1 MKKMT
6 NEIKIFNNPEF
17 GDVRTME
24 IDNKPYFNASDVASV
39 LGYSNTRD
47 AISRHCKGVV
57 KHDIGVQTGTKADG
71 TSAIQ
76 MVEMSF
82 IPEGDVYR
90 LIVRS
95 KLPQAEKFE
104 SWVFDEVLPSIRKSG
119 LYAPDELLNNPDL
132 VIQAMTKLKEERL
145 KTEKLQAEKEML
157 ALENKAKEQVI
168 NELRPKL
175 NYLDVILGS
184 KNLLNITQIA
194 KDYGMSGVTMN
205 KILEGLNIQYK
216 QRDQWLLYS
225 KYQSMGYTSSETV
238 SYYDTRGQL
247 QTRLATKWTQKGRL
261 FLYEILKKNGTVP
274 TIEKETVTNGK

>member
-1 MKKMT
+1 M

-57 KHDIGVQTGTKADG
+57 KHDIGVQTGTRVDG
-71 TSAIQ
+71 TPAIQ

-274 TIEKETVTNGK
+274 TIEKETVKNEN

>member
-6 NEIKIFNNPEF
+6 NEIQIFNNPEF
-17 GDVRTME
+17 GDVRTLE
-24 IDNKPYFNASDVASV
+24 IDDKPYFCASDVASM

-57 KHDIGVQTGTKADG
+57 KHDGVSKTTNQYGVVTNQT
-71 TSAIQ
+71 
-76 MVEMSF
+76 VEMSF

-104 SWVFDEVLPSIRKSG
+104 SWVFDEVLPTIRKHG

-194 KDYGMSGVTMN
+194 KDYGMSGVAMN
-205 KILEGLNIQYK
+205 KILEGLHIQYK

-225 KYQSMGYTSSETV
+225 RYQSMGYTSSETT
-238 SYYDTRGQL
+238 SYYDTKGQL

-274 TIEKETVTNGK
+274 TIEKETVKNEN

>member
-1 MKKMT
+1 MKKM

-17 GDVRTME
+17 GDVRTLE
-24 IDNKPYFNASDVASV
+24 IDDKPYFCASDVASM

-57 KHDIGVQTGTKADG
+57 KHDGVSKTTNQYGVVTNQT
-71 TSAIQ
+71 
-76 MVEMSF
+76 VEMSF

-145 KTEKLQAEKEML
+145 KTEKLEAEKEVL

-175 NYLDVILGS
+175 NYLDVILDS

-194 KDYGMSGVTMN
+194 KDYGMSGVAMN
-205 KILEGLNIQYK
+205 KILEGLHIQYK

-225 KYQSMGYTSSETV
+225 RYQSMGYTSSETT
-238 SYYDTRGQL
+238 SYYDTKGQL

-274 TIEKETVTNGK
+274 TIEKETVKNEN

>member
-1 MKKMT
+1 ME
-6 NEIKIFNNPEF
+6 EIQIFNNPEF

-24 IDNKPYFNASDVASV
+24 IDDKPYFCASDVASM

-57 KHDIGVQTGTKADG
+57 KHDGVSKTTNQYGVVTNQT
-71 TSAIQ
+71 
-76 MVEMSF
+76 VEMSF

-194 KDYGMSGVTMN
+194 KDYGMSGVAMN
-205 KILEGLNIQYK
+205 KILEGLHIQYK

-225 KYQSMGYTSSETV
+225 KYQSMGYTSSETT
-238 SYYDTRGQL
+238 SYYDTKGQL

>member
-1 MKKMT
+1 MPSHGP
-6 NEIKIFNNPEF
+6 ICS
-17 GDVRTME
+17 RTQ
-24 IDNKPYFNASDVASV
+24 
-39 LGYSNTRD
+39 
-47 AISRHCKGVV
+47 HCKGSV
-57 KHDIGVQTGTKADG
+57 KHRVLTNGGEQDMK
-71 TSAIQ
+71 
-76 MVEMSF
+76 F

-104 SWVFDEVLPSIRKSG
+104 SWVFDEVLPTIRKHG

-132 VIQAMTKLKEERL
+132 VIQAMTKLKEERF
-145 KTEKLQAEKEML
+145 KTEKLQAEKEVL

-194 KDYGMSGVTMN
+194 KDYGMSGVAMN
-205 KILEGLNIQYK
+205 KILEGLHIQYK

-225 KYQSMGYTSSETV
+225 RYQSMGYTSSETT
-238 SYYDTRGQL
+238 SYYDTKGQL

-274 TIEKETVTNGK
+274 TIEKETATNGK

>member
-1 MKKMT
+1 MKKM

-17 GDVRTME
+17 GDVRTLE
-24 IDNKPYFNASDVASV
+24 IDDKPYFCASDVASM

-57 KHDIGVQTGTKADG
+57 KHDGVSKTTNQYGVVTNQT
-71 TSAIQ
+71 
-76 MVEMSF
+76 VEMSF

-104 SWVFDEVLPSIRKSG
+104 SWVFDEVLPTIRKHG

-145 KTEKLQAEKEML
+145 KTEKLEAEKEML

-194 KDYGMSGVTMN
+194 KDYGMSGVAMN
-205 KILEGLNIQYK
+205 KILEGLHIQYK

-225 KYQSMGYTSSETV
+225 RYQSMGYTSSETT
-238 SYYDTRGQL
+238 SYYDTKGQL

-274 TIEKETVTNGK
+274 TIEKETVKNEN